1 MSTKKSSIHLLVGI
15 CSLDGRLL
23 CPPRPTTKTAASSFR
38 RSCPVCNLTL
48 SEQLKKID
56 FSPSFSTM
64 MTWFSRQRR
73 LIFTRHWQSFSFT
86 VWNFALC
93 LAVFELAVAAVF
105 ALVYSAIITRPRWIT
120 LPLLQ
125 TWALIVSK
133 CGRLQ
138 TFLPASHD

>member
-73 LIFTRHWQSFSFT
+73 LIFYKAVT
-86 VWNFALC
+86 VIFIPC
-93 LAVFELAVAAVF
+93 LKFCIMPSYVELAVAAV
-105 ALVYSAIITRPRWIT
+105 LRSCILR
-120 LPLLQ
+120 
-125 TWALIVSK
+125 
-133 CGRLQ
+133 
-138 TFLPASHD
+138 